1 MSPARLWLG
10 MAATQQGGRRPGA
23 GRPRFVPAAS
33 KRPARAVLKFDKELH
48 SQLEHLEAAGRISL
62 GLTVCGA
69 SSLWRKYKKRLG
81 TGTLPSNALAQKEKG
96 IPLTLFS

>member
-23 GRPRFVPAAS
+23 GRSRFVPAAS

-48 SQLEHLEAAGRISL
+48 SSWNTLKQRGGFHSDSQFVAHLLSLEEVHARVRDPGSR
-62 GLTVCGA
+62 
-69 SSLWRKYKKRLG
+69 YRLVWNQV
-81 TGTLPSNALAQKEKG
+81 L
-96 IPLTLFS
+96 